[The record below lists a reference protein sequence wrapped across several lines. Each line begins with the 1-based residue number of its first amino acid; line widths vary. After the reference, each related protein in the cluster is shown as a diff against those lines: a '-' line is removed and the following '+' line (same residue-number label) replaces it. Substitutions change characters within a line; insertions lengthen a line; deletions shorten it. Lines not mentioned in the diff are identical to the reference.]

1 MNLFESLLTTLPFL
15 FYVFMA
21 LYVVVV
27 LIIATAVMND
37 AQNRRFTNRG
47 TFLVGP
53 FVWGLIVLLTGGFTG
68 ALAYWLIHYS
78 ALRHVSSKE

>member
-1 MNLFESLLTTLPFL
+1 MNLFDSLLTTLPFL
-15 FYVFMA
+15 FYVFMT

-27 LIIATAVMND
+27 LIIAAAVMND
-37 AQNRRFTNRG
+37 AQNRRLTNRG

-78 ALRHVSSKE
+78 ALRYVSSKE

>member
-1 MNLFESLLTTLPFL
+1 MNLFDSLLTTQPFL
-15 FYVFMA
+15 FYVFMT

-27 LIIATAVMND
+27 LIIAAAVMND
-37 AQNRRFTNRG
+37 AQNRRLTNRG

-78 ALRHVSSKE
+78 ALRYVSSKE

>member
-1 MNLFESLLTTLPFL
+1 MNLFDSLLTTLPFL
-15 FYVFMA
+15 FYVFMT

-27 LIIATAVMND
+27 LIIAAAVMND
-37 AQNRRFTNRG
+37 AQNRRLTNRG

-53 FVWGLIVLLTGGFTG
+53 FDWGLIVLLTGGFTG

-78 ALRHVSSKE
+78 ALRYVSSKE

>member
-15 FYVFMA
+15 FYVFMT

-27 LIIATAVMND
+27 LIIAAAVMND
-37 AQNRRFTNRG
+37 AQNRRLTNRG

-78 ALRHVSSKE
+78 ALRYVSSKE

>member
-37 AQNRRFTNRG
+37 AQNRRLTNRG

-78 ALRHVSSKE
+78 ALRYVSSKE